1 MPGRRRPSRRRGCVA
16 LRRCHQTVLRRTAER
31 ISKINETIAAAIDA
45 GVLKSFNS
53 TYRARRLQAKQRG
66 EPFLS
71 YSEALRRLRSV
82 GARSVARG
90 KIPGSFTAVFE
101 DPGTKTNPQ
110 YDCARCRSR
119 EGYTPHAPSPR
130 IAQTDQVG
138 ELARLAP
145 GAHAFAAGRVCQ
157 DKIAPW

>member
-82 GARSVARG
+82 VARSVARG
-90 KIPGSFTAVFE
+90 KIPGSFTAV
-101 DPGTKTNPQ
+101 
-110 YDCARCRSR
+110 YA
-119 EGYTPHAPSPR
+119 
-130 IAQTDQVG
+130 
-138 ELARLAP
+138 LAM
-145 GAHAFAAGRVCQ
+145 V
-157 DKIAPW
+157 